1 MTPVAEN
8 VIRLL
13 APYSEG
19 CRLAA
24 EHGPTSGVV
33 FEYACRNTPQGSGT
47 VGRWIDRTFLHLAAW
62 DSLRLRVELTRE
74 IIAELVGRR
83 RAASQPTVILDVA
96 SGTARYLRQF
106 LRDHGGEDLQIVCRD
121 RDPRQVMHGR
131 ELSHRE
137 GLGRLT
143 FSVGDATDHAS
154 YLTDV
159 DPDIVLATGLF
170 PQLERDDAVRMV
182 MRLSLEHLTPGG
194 FFVCTT
200 VVDPEAQL
208 YPWET
213 GFWNDPAIRS
223 SHVIASWLR
232 ATGFVDVDERAS
244 AADTFLIA
252 RKPDDH

>member
-33 FEYACRNTPQGSGT
+33 FEYACRNTPQGTGT
-47 VGRWIDRTFLHLAAW
+47 LGRWIDRTFLHLAAW
-62 DSLRLRVELTRE
+62 DNLRQRVGITRT
-74 IIAELVGRR
+74 IVAELVAWR
-83 RAASQPTVILDVA
+83 RAASLPTVILDVS
-96 SGTARYLRQF
+96 SGTARYLRQVV
-106 LRDHGGEDLQIVCRD
+106 RDHGGDDLQVICRD

-131 ELSHRE
+131 ELSA
-137 GLGRLT
+137 GLERVS

-159 DPDIVLATGLF
+159 DPNIVLATGLF
-170 PQLERDDAVRMV
+170 PQLQRDEAVRMV
-182 MRLSLEHLTPGG
+182 LRLTFEHLTPGG
-194 FFVCTT
+194 HFVCTT
-200 VVDPEAQL
+200 VTDPEAQL

-213 GFWNDPAIRS
+213 GFWNPPAVRS
-223 SHVIASWLR
+223 SDTIASWLR
-232 ATGFVDVDERAS
+232 ATGFVDVDQRAG

-252 RKPDDH
+252 RKPEDR